1 MNHNIKQCGVTPH
14 ISTRA
19 KSFEK
24 ILKKEILAKTI
35 EKNIEKRLILVKLL
49 KKKYWKK

>member
-24 ILKKEILAKTI
+24 ILKKDKYWQ
-35 EKNIEKRLILVKLL
+35 KLL
-49 KKKYWKK
+49 KKILRKD